1 MYSKLNFLNDFITI
15 RKFIF
20 ILPFLRLD
28 QLFVSTKA
36 QPAFDWTQIQHMFWT
51 ILLVQFGEHD
61 QLASKHFPRMMN
73 NMFIADKV
81 SINNI

>member
-1 MYSKLNFLNDFITI
+1 MI
-15 RKFIF
+15 KFTSCIIEYMAQIF
-20 ILPFLRLD
+20 RNAFYVPFLHPD

-61 QLASKHFPRMMN
+61 QLASKRFPRM
-73 NMFIADKV
+73 IK
-81 SINNI
+81 SG